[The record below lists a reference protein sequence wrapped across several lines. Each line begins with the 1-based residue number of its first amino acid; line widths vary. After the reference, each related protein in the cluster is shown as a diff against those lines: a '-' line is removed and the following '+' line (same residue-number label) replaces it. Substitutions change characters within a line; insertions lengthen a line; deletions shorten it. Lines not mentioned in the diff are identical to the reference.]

1 MTGRQMWLA
10 KCLEDR
16 RRLRRHL
23 GSLDND
29 ENSPVLDI
37 AKGKMR
43 VSFGPSGI
51 DTGESVRIGSE
62 ESCGWQGGGG
72 A

>member
-1 MTGRQMWLA
+1 MKGRKMWLA
-10 KCLEDR
+10 KWLEDR

-29 ENSPVLDI
+29 ETSPVLDI

-43 VSFGPSGI
+43 VSFGPGGI
-51 DTGESVRIGSE
+51 YTGNSVRNRI
-62 ESCGWQGGGG
+62 
-72 A
+72 